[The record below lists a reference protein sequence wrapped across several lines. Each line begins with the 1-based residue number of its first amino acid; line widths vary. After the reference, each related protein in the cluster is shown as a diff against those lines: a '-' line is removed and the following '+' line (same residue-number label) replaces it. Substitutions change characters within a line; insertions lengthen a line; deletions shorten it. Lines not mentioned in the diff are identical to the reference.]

1 MAEYDNSVGEDEQVV
16 YMARNSSS
24 DREGGVFNKVK
35 SRLGFG
41 NKDADDRD
49 YDNYGDYDDNGY
61 DDYDDEPA
69 SNNRDWDRRDRDG
82 GRSSRSSRYND
93 YDDYGNYDDG
103 YSSRGSRYDDRGSRY
118 DDRGSRYDDRGSR
131 YDDGGTRYAPID
143 SPYSTHRS
151 GGDMPSLVTR
161 EDIKMSTPLPEIPPI
176 EPINE
181 DGEPYAAP
189 QYGAASDTASQRGD
203 SLDSLFGSNTA
214 SGVVRTLKVIKPVSI
229 EDAEGVTRGIKTGS
243 VVVLALRNTPDD
255 LAKRILDF
263 SFGAASA
270 LDASVECPGEK
281 VFAIAKG
288 RALGDAEKMQ
298 LRNQGV
304 L

>member
-1 MAEYDNSVGEDEQVV
+1 MAEYGNSGGENEQVV
-16 YMARNSSS
+16 QMSRFSSS
-24 DREGGVFNKVK
+24 DREGGVFSSIK

-41 NKDADDRD
+41 DKGSSSRGSDD
-49 YDNYGDYDDNGY
+49 YDDYGDYDDYDYDDDYDDKPSSSSRDWDRGGRSQRY
-61 DDYDDEPA
+61 DDYD
-69 SNNRDWDRRDRDG
+69 N
-82 GRSSRSSRYND
+82 
-93 YDDYGNYDDG
+93 YDDYD
-103 YSSRGSRYDDRGSRY
+103 SRGRRYSDDSP
-118 DDRGSRYDDRGSR
+118 S
-131 YDDGGTRYAPID
+131 TRYNTID
-143 SPYSTHRS
+143 PYTTRRS

-176 EPINE
+176 DTDYDSGRAVIDDTTPA
-181 DGEPYAAP
+181 PYSPADRAGD
-189 QYGAASDTASQRGD
+189 YTRQRGD
-203 SLDSLFGSNTA
+203 GVDSLFGSSA
-214 SGVVRTLKVIKPVSI
+214 PVSSGALRTLRVIKPVSY
-229 EDAEGVTRGIKTGS
+229 EDAEGVARGIKLGS

-270 LDASVECPGEK
+270 LDANVECPGEK

-288 RALGDAEKMQ
+288 RALDEAEITQ